1 MREKVFLYIVG
12 TAFVALAVI
21 FDTLPRSTYSPLE
34 KRELATRPA
43 FTWKA
48 LWSGEYTKQVS
59 AWFSDTEPFRDGFM
73 ALSMQVKN
81 AEGIKTSDENI
92 TLHVSKEE
100 PTPDEPA
107 PDERDVGEYVN
118 KVTQDENAKIANKGI
133 IIVGQGK
140 NVRALMAYGGSA
152 NGATGYAEAA
162 NAYKKAFG
170 PSVNVYCMVVPTAVE
185 FYLPDKAKK
194 CSNPELPTI
203 RNIFAHLDPEVKAV
217 DVYTALGRH
226 VQEDIYLRTDHHWAP
241 LGAYYAAQRF
251 AHVAGVPFPDL
262 SHYEADTVRGY
273 VGTMYGY
280 SKDVAVKNA
289 PENFIYYRPRGVDYT
304 TTYTDYK
311 IDRNYKVVS
320 EGKPYQ
326 GVFFYKYKDG
336 STGAYC
342 TFMGG
347 DTKITAV
354 RTSTRNGRR
363 VLILKDSFGNALPG
377 YLFFSFEEVH
387 VIDER
392 YFTHNMRAYV
402 RDNHITDILFANN
415 IFKAYSP
422 NTYKNYVKFL
432 NQ

>member
-1 MREKVFLYIVG
+1 MRQKVFLYIVG
-12 TAFVALAVI
+12 TAFVILAVI

-34 KRELATRPA
+34 KRDLATPPT

-59 AWFSDTEPFRDGFM
+59 SWFSDTEPFRDRFM
-73 ALSMQVKN
+73 ALSMQVKS

-100 PTPDEPA
+100 PAPEAPA

-118 KVTQDENAKIANKGI
+118 KVTQDENAKVANKGI

-140 NVRALMAYGGSA
+140 NVRALMAYGGGA

-170 PSVNVYCMVVPTAVE
+170 EGVNVYCMVVPTAVE

-203 RNIFAHLDPEVKAV
+203 RNIFAHLDPGVKAV
-217 DVYTALGRH
+217 DVYTALGQHAR
-226 VQEDIYLRTDHHWAP
+226 EGIYLRTDHHWAP

-273 VGTMYGY
+273 VGSMYGY

-289 PENFIYYRPRGVDYT
+289 PEDFIYYKPKGVDYT

-320 EGKPYQ
+320 EGKPYR
-326 GVFFYKYKDG
+326 GVFFYKYRDG

-347 DTKITAV
+347 DTRITAV
-354 RTSTRNGRR
+354 RTSTHNGRR